1 MSSKTGRKSL
11 KENKIPRFIGHASIA
26 LALACV
32 AMMLPLTLHADDA
45 SAKLYQSKCVACHA
59 ADGTGNT
66 PGGKALKV
74 TPFSDADVQK
84 QSDADLTAIIAK
96 GKNKMP
102 AYEKSLKTE
111 EIKGLVGYVRELG
124 KK

>member
-1 MSSKTGRKSL
+1 M
-11 KENKIPRFIGHASIA
+11 PRLIGHSLIV
-26 LALACV
+26 LALASFAV
-32 AMMLPLTLHADDA
+32 MLPAAARADDA
-45 SAKLYQSKCVACHA
+45 SAKIYQSKCVACHA

-74 TPFSDADVQK
+74 VAFSDPDVQK

-102 AYEKSLKTE
+102 AYEKSLKPE
-111 EIKGLVGYVRELG
+111 EIKGLVAYVRELG